1 MTKPKN
7 EIHTFS
13 NYLRMVT
20 KLDRIV
26 TDMED
31 LNKMSGGELDDSKED
46 LSSMKKQMTDLKKM
60 MGVQI

>member
-1 MTKPKN
+1 MTKSKHK
-7 EIHTFS
+7 IHTFL

-31 LNKMSGGELDDSKED
+31 LNKMSGGELEDSKD
-46 LSSMKKQMTDLKKM
+46 DISSMKKQMMDLKKM
-60 MGVQI
+60 MGVKI